1 MKATYWKKY
10 MQIILSESGPV
21 FRIKSSQNSKMKNN
35 LKQGTNDLNTFFT
48 DDMYIANKHMRT
60 GPVSL
65 IIRKMQMLGRIWS
78 IWNSLMLLVRI
89 GNGKTTLEYNLA
101 VSLKKLNTLNIQCS
115 YFIPRYVLKEMKVYV
130 HKILFIAVSF
140 VIAKNWKQPNL
151 SINRWIDKVG
161 TVVPL
166 IHRGYFPRSS
176 VDVWNHRWYWTLYV
190 LCFFLYIHTYG
201 KV

>member
-21 FRIKSSQNSKMKNN
+21 FTIKSSQNSKMKNN

-48 DDMYIANKHMRT
+48 DDMNIANKHMRT

-115 YFIPRYVLKEMKVYV
+115 YFILRYVLKEMKVYV

-151 SINRWIDKVG
+151 SINRWIDKG
-161 TVVPL
+161 
-166 IHRGYFPRSS
+166 GQ
-176 VDVWNHRWYWTLYV
+176 
-190 LCFFLYIHTYG
+190 
-201 KV
+201 